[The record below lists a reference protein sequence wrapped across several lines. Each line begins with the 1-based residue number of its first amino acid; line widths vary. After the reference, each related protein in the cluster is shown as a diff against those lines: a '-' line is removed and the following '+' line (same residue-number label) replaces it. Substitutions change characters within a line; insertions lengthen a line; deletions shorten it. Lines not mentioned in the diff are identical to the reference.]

1 MHFNVRDVANVRVR
15 RMGVRCGKI
24 GISAGE
30 SSAFP
35 GELGI
40 LRSAH
45 SPAEGTRASPIS
57 SVHLFLVIDGLIS
70 SLCERKQIWSNLQQ

>member
-1 MHFNVRDVANVRVR
+1 MVHVGKLGFLRENR
-15 RMGVRCGKI
+15 GV
-24 GISAGE
+24 
-30 SSAFP
+30 FP
-35 GELGI
+35 GALGI
-40 LRSAH
+40 LGSAH